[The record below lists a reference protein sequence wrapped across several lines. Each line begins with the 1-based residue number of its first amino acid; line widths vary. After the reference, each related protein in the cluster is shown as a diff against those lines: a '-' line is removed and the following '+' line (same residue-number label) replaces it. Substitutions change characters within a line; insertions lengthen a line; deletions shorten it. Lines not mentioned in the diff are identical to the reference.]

1 MTDQMTD
8 AALRQQVAQWTRA
21 ALGNL
26 VEDEGTL
33 SQTVAAPGVILY
45 STGRGADRRPGG
57 TQMGK
62 RNGAMHIL
70 VVEDEQRLAFL
81 LRRVLLEERHTVD
94 LAHDG
99 HAGLDLALSDTYDVV
114 ILDVMLPKLDG
125 IEICRQMRAER
136 VMSPVLMLTAR
147 GSIEDRVT
155 GLNVGADDYLTK
167 PFAMEE
173 LLARINA
180 LLRRRDRRFDE
191 TLQLSVG
198 DLTLDLVRHE
208 ARRDGR
214 AIELTAKE
222 FALLE
227 YLMRHPGLV
236 LTRTQIVDAVWRY
249 DLEAL
254 SNVVDIYIHY
264 LRDKI
269 DQGFS
274 RPLIKTVRGV
284 GYKIEA

>member
-1 MTDQMTD
+1 
-8 AALRQQVAQWTRA
+8 
-21 ALGNL
+21 
-26 VEDEGTL
+26 
-33 SQTVAAPGVILY
+33 
-45 STGRGADRRPGG
+45 
-57 TQMGK
+57 
-62 RNGAMHIL
+62 MHIL

-99 HAGLDLALSDTYDVV
+99 EKGLDLALSDTYDAV
-114 ILDVMLPKLDG
+114 ILDVMLPILDG
-125 IEICRQMRAER
+125 FEICRQMRTENIL
-136 VMSPVLMLTAR
+136 SPVLMLTAR
-147 GSIEDRVT
+147 GAVEDRVK
-155 GLNVGADDYLTK
+155 GLNVGADDYLPK

-173 LLARINA
+173 LLARVNA

-191 TLQLSVG
+191 TPRLSIG

-208 ARRDGR
+208 AYR
-214 AIELTAKE
+214 AGQVIELTAKE

-227 YLMRHPGLV
+227 YLMRHPGQV
-236 LTRTQIVDAVWRY
+236 LTRTQIIDAVWRY

-274 RPLIKTVRGV
+274 HPLIKTIRGV
-284 GYKIEA
+284 GYKIEAKP

>member
-1 MTDQMTD
+1 
-8 AALRQQVAQWTRA
+8 
-21 ALGNL
+21 
-26 VEDEGTL
+26 
-33 SQTVAAPGVILY
+33 
-45 STGRGADRRPGG
+45 
-57 TQMGK
+57 
-62 RNGAMHIL
+62 MHIL

-81 LRRVLLEERHTVD
+81 LRRVLLEERHTID

-99 HAGLDLALSDTYDVV
+99 ETGLDLALSDTYDVV
-114 ILDVMLPKLDG
+114 ILDVMLPGYDG
-125 IEICRQMRAER
+125 FEICRQMRAER
-136 VMSPVLMLTAR
+136 VLSPVLMLTAR
-147 GSIEDRVT
+147 GAVEDRVK

-173 LLARINA
+173 LLARVNA

-191 TLQLSVG
+191 TPHLSVG

-208 ARRDGR
+208 ARR
-214 AIELTAKE
+214 AEHVIELTAKE

-227 YLMRHPGLV
+227 YLMRHPGQV
-236 LTRTQIVDAVWRY
+236 LTRTQIIDAVWRY

-264 LRDKI
+264 LRDKV

-274 RPLIKTVRGV
+274 HPYIKTVRGV

>member
-1 MTDQMTD
+1 
-8 AALRQQVAQWTRA
+8 
-21 ALGNL
+21 
-26 VEDEGTL
+26 
-33 SQTVAAPGVILY
+33 
-45 STGRGADRRPGG
+45 
-57 TQMGK
+57 
-62 RNGAMHIL
+62 MHIL
-70 VVEDEQRLAFL
+70 IVEDEQRLGYL

-94 LAHDG
+94 LAHEG
-99 HAGLDLALSDTYDVV
+99 HTGLKLALSDTYDVV
-114 ILDVMLPKLDG
+114 ILDVMLPGVDG
-125 IEICRQMRAER
+125 LEICRQMRAEH

-147 GSIEDRVT
+147 GAVEDRVT

-191 TLQLSVG
+191 TSQSQLTVA
-198 DLTLDLVRHE
+198 DLTLDLLRHE
-208 ARRDGR
+208 AQR
-214 AIELTAKE
+214 AGQVIELTAKE

-227 YLMRHPGLV
+227 YLMRHPGQA
-236 LTRTQIVDAVWRY
+236 LTRTQIIDAVWRY

-264 LRDKI
+264 LREKI

-274 RPLIKTVRGV
+274 HPLIKTVRGV

>member
-1 MTDQMTD
+1 
-8 AALRQQVAQWTRA
+8 
-21 ALGNL
+21 
-26 VEDEGTL
+26 
-33 SQTVAAPGVILY
+33 
-45 STGRGADRRPGG
+45 
-57 TQMGK
+57 
-62 RNGAMHIL
+62 MHIL
-70 VVEDEQRLAFL
+70 VVEDEKRLAFL

-99 HAGLDLALSDTYDVV
+99 PSGLALALSDSYDVV
-114 ILDVMLPKLDG
+114 VLDVMLPGFDG
-125 IEICRQMRAER
+125 LEICRQMRTEHI
-136 VMSPVLMLTAR
+136 MSPVLMLTAR
-147 GSIEDRVT
+147 GSVEDRVT

-180 LLRRRDRRFDE
+180 LLRRRDRQFDE
-191 TLQLSVG
+191 SLQLTVG

-208 ARRDGR
+208 ARRAGR
-214 AIELTAKE
+214 MIELTAKE

-227 YLMRHPGLV
+227 YLMRHAGRV

-249 DLEAL
+249 DMEAL

-269 DQGFS
+269 DQGFAHG
-274 RPLIKTVRGV
+274 LIKTVRGV

>member
-1 MTDQMTD
+1 
-8 AALRQQVAQWTRA
+8 
-21 ALGNL
+21 
-26 VEDEGTL
+26 
-33 SQTVAAPGVILY
+33 
-45 STGRGADRRPGG
+45 
-57 TQMGK
+57 
-62 RNGAMHIL
+62 MHIL

-99 HAGLDLALSDTYDVV
+99 HAGLDLALSGTYDAV
-114 ILDVMLPKLDG
+114 ILDVMLPGLDG
-125 IEICRQMRAER
+125 LEVCRQMRAEQI
-136 VMSPVLMLTAR
+136 MSPVLMLTAR
-147 GSIEDRVT
+147 GAIEDRVT
-155 GLNVGADDYLTK
+155 GLNVGADDYLVK

-180 LLRRRDRRFDE
+180 LLRRRERRFDE
-191 TLQLSVG
+191 LSLLHVD

-208 ARRDGR
+208 ARRGGHV
-214 AIELTAKE
+214 IELTAKE

-227 YLMRHPGLV
+227 YLMRHPGQV
-236 LTRTQIVDAVWRY
+236 LTRTQITDAVWRY

-269 DQGFS
+269 DHDFS

-284 GYKIEA
+284 GYKIEG

>member
-1 MTDQMTD
+1 MHI
-8 AALRQQVAQWTRA
+8 LI
-21 ALGNL
+21 
-26 VEDEGTL
+26 VEDE
-33 SQTVAAPGVILY
+33 
-45 STGRGADRRPGG
+45 
-57 TQMGK
+57 K
-62 RNGAMHIL
+62 RIAY
-70 VVEDEQRLAFL
+70 L

-94 LAHDG
+94 LAYEG
-99 HAGLDLALSDTYDVV
+99 NEGLDLALSDTYDAVV
-114 ILDVMLPKLDG
+114 LDIMLPGIDG
-125 IEICRQMRAER
+125 IEVCRQMRGENI
-136 VMSPVLMLTAR
+136 MTPVLMLTAR
-147 GSIEDRVT
+147 GAVEDRVT

-173 LLARINA
+173 FLARVNA

-191 TLQLSVG
+191 TLQLNVS

-214 AIELTAKE
+214 IIELTAKE

-227 YLMRHPGLV
+227 YLMRHAGRV
-236 LTRTQIVDAVWRY
+236 LSRTQIVDAVWRY
-249 DLEAL
+249 DLDAL

-269 DQGFS
+269 DQGFA

>member
-1 MTDQMTD
+1 
-8 AALRQQVAQWTRA
+8 
-21 ALGNL
+21 
-26 VEDEGTL
+26 
-33 SQTVAAPGVILY
+33 
-45 STGRGADRRPGG
+45 
-57 TQMGK
+57 
-62 RNGAMHIL
+62 MHIL
-70 VVEDEQRLAFL
+70 VVEDEQRLAYL

-99 HAGLDLALSDTYDVV
+99 NTGLDLALSDTYDLV
-114 ILDVMLPKLDG
+114 ILDIMLPGIDG
-125 IEICRQMRAER
+125 VEVCRQMRLER
-136 VMSPVLMLTAR
+136 IMSPVLMLTAR
-147 GSIEDRVT
+147 GSVEDRVT
-155 GLNVGADDYLTK
+155 GLNVGADDYLVK

-180 LLRRRDRRFDE
+180 LLRRRDQRFDE
-191 TLQLSVG
+191 NPRLSVS
-198 DLTLDLVRHE
+198 DLTLDLVAHE

-214 AIELTAKE
+214 VIELTAKE

-227 YLMRHPGLV
+227 YLMRHQGRV

-249 DLEAL
+249 DMEAL

-264 LRDKI
+264 LRDKV

>member
-1 MTDQMTD
+1 
-8 AALRQQVAQWTRA
+8 
-21 ALGNL
+21 
-26 VEDEGTL
+26 
-33 SQTVAAPGVILY
+33 
-45 STGRGADRRPGG
+45 
-57 TQMGK
+57 
-62 RNGAMHIL
+62 MHIL

-99 HAGLDLALSDTYDVV
+99 PTGLDLALSGTYDAV
-114 ILDVMLPKLDG
+114 ILDVMLPGIDG
-125 IEICRQMRAER
+125 LEVCRQMRAEQI
-136 VMSPVLMLTAR
+136 MSPVLMLTAR
-147 GSIEDRVT
+147 GAIEDRVT
-155 GLNVGADDYLTK
+155 GLNVGADDYLVK

-180 LLRRRDRRFDE
+180 LLRRRERHFDE
-191 TLQLSVG
+191 LPLLRVD

-208 ARRDGR
+208 ARRGGHV
-214 AIELTAKE
+214 IELTAKE

-236 LTRTQIVDAVWRY
+236 LTRTQITDAVWRY

-264 LRDKI
+264 LREKI
-269 DQGFS
+269 DHGFS
-274 RPLIKTVRGV
+274 RSLIKTVRGV
-284 GYKIEA
+284 GYKIEG